1 MGNINKKTPPKYTST
16 TETVNIDQSVIN
28 SLNPNF
34 YGEMN
39 QTPLRTRSPMR
50 VQSSSN
56 EFVSRSDNYKV
67 EDSIIERNR
76 FTRNLETNTLP
87 KYGHER
93 VRL

>member
-1 MGNINKKTPPKYTST
+1 
-16 TETVNIDQSVIN
+16 
-28 SLNPNF
+28 
-34 YGEMN
+34 
-39 QTPLRTRSPMR
+39 MR

-56 EFVSRSDNYKV
+56 EFVSRTDNYKV